1 MQTIDSELIRRL
13 EAKIQYHRDRVAH
26 YEKQRA
32 VMLEIHAEVMQ
43 DDTTQSGVTS
53 PSTGAV
59 TVPTGEFVND
69 TMKNAIVKVLEKR
82 AVDEVPA
89 PTTKEL
95 YEALIKGG
103 YPFRSPDDEKK
114 RIALSTFLSRAKEA
128 KMIRRDD
135 NKRIYLTSNVLG
147 GLPTDNK

>member
-1 MQTIDSELIRRL
+1 MQSTDSELIQRL
-13 EAKIQYHRDRVAH
+13 DAKIQYHRDRVMH

-32 VMLEIHAEVMQ
+32 VILEIHAEVMQ
-43 DDTTQSGVTS
+43 DDTTRSDVTS
-53 PSTGAV
+53 LSTGVA
-59 TVPTGEFVND
+59 TVSTGEFIND
-69 TMKNAIVKVLEKR
+69 TMKNAIVKILEKC

-103 YPFRSPDDEKK
+103 YRFRSPDDEKK

-128 KMIRRDD
+128 KVIRRDD
-135 NKRIYLTSNVLG
+135 NKRIYLTDSV
-147 GLPTDNK
+147 